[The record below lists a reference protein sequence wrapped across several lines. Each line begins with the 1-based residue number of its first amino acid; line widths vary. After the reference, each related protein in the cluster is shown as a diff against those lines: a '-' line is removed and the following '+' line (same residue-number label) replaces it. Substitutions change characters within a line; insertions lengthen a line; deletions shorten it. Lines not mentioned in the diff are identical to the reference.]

1 MKTIGILGGLGPQAT
16 MDFEA
21 RVHAASQRLIPPRA
35 NSGYPPMIV
44 YYHRTA
50 PVVVDEN
57 NQPILPMEMHPA
69 LREKLE
75 AFGKLADFLVVTAN
89 APHLLKDIF
98 QQVSGLKV
106 LSMIDVTLEEVRN
119 RGWRKPGLL
128 GLGEPR
134 VYMAPLD
141 QLGVPYE
148 ALTGELGE
156 LRNRLDRA
164 IIALMEGRAGPQET
178 ATAIEA
184 VEALRAREVDGIILG
199 CTEIPLLL
207 GETAQAPDLINPAAL
222 LAEAAVRYAVE

>member
-1 MKTIGILGGLGPQAT
+1 

-50 PVVVDEN
+50 PIVVDEN

-69 LREKLE
+69 LRDKLE
-75 AFGKLADFLVVTAN
+75 AFGKLADFLVITAN
-89 APHLLKDIF
+89 SPHVLKDLF
-98 QQVSGLKV
+98 EQVSGLKV
-106 LSMIDVTLEEVRN
+106 LSMTDVTLEEVRN
-119 RGWRKPGLL
+119 RGWRKLGLL

-148 ALTGELGE
+148 ALTGKLEE
-156 LRNRLDRA
+156 LRNRLDRS
-164 IIALMEGRAGPQET
+164 IFALMEGRAGPDET
-178 ATAIEA
+178 ATALEA
-184 VEALRAREVDGIILG
+184 VEALRAKEVDGVILG

-207 GETAQAPDLINPAAL
+207 GKIAEAPDLINPAAL
-222 LAEAAVRYAVE
+222 LAEATVRYALE